1 MRILSILPFS
11 PPSAQYGGAERQM
24 HSLHKGLMA
33 NGVDVQVLADISVVG
48 HRYQAFEGVPV
59 WGVPFPVLTSN
70 PLRPGNLKFWM
81 AWRAICHTVLTQIPR
96 PDLIQVTT
104 FRQPAMVGHWLAIRM
119 NLPWVVRMA
128 CSGSHGDLQ
137 FAGSNWLSRREL
149 PKMVRSISG
158 VVALDS
164 VTRQEA
170 IKSGVPA
177 DRIEIISNAPVLR
190 KAPNNLIERRSLVFI
205 GRLAQQ
211 KRLDSL
217 LFAYAQLREIGDE
230 VPPPLVIA
238 GGGPERDRLEEL
250 AGQLEI
256 AGRCSFLGDVP
267 GPEDVLDG
275 ACCFINS
282 SESEGLPNAVL
293 EALAFGVPV
302 ILSDI
307 PVHRELATAVGM
319 EDFLF
324 PVGDSHALAGKLRR
338 FLSLESVERQTLRQ
352 RCNEYGQQFTPAFRD
367 RAYMNLYQRILAAR
381 SEQH

>member
-11 PPSAQYGGAERQM
+11 PPSAEYGGAERQM

-48 HRYQAFEGVPV
+48 QPYRVFEGVPV

-81 AWRAICHTVLTQIPR
+81 AWRAIRHTVLTQIPR
-96 PDLIQVTT
+96 PDLIQVST
-104 FRQPAMVGHWLAIRM
+104 FRQPAMVGHWLASRL

-128 CSGSHGDLQ
+128 GSSSHGDLK

-170 IKSGVPA
+170 IESGVPA

-190 KAPNNLIERRSLVFI
+190 RAPNNLIERRSLVFI
-205 GRLAQQ
+205 GRLANE
-211 KRLDSL
+211 KRIDSL
-217 LFAYAQLREIGDE
+217 LVAYAQLRGIGAE

-238 GGGPERDRLEEL
+238 GGGSERHRLEQL

-256 AGRCSFLGDVP
+256 DGRCSFLGNVS
-267 GPEDVLDG
+267 GPEDVLDS
-275 ACCFINS
+275 AYCFINP

-307 PVHRELATAVGM
+307 PVHRELAEAVGM

-324 PVGDSHALAGKLRR
+324 PVGDSQALAVKLKR
-338 FLSLESVERQTLRQ
+338 FLCLGSVKWQILRK
-352 RCNEYGQQFTPAFRD
+352 RCHEYGQQFSPAFRD
-367 RAYMNLYQRILAAR
+367 RAYMNLYQRILASR
-381 SEQH
+381 SEQS

>member
-24 HSLHKGLMA
+24 HSLHKGLQA
-33 NGVDVQVLADISVVG
+33 KGVDIHVLADIAAVRQCYQVV
-48 HRYQAFEGVPV
+48 EGIPV
-59 WGVPFPVLTSN
+59 WGVPFPVLTSHA
-70 PLRPGNLKFWM
+70 LRPGNFKLWK
-81 AWRAICHTVLTQIPR
+81 AWRSIRKTVFTQIPR
-96 PDLIQVTT
+96 PDLIQVST
-104 FRQPAMVGHWLAIRM
+104 FRQPAMIGHWLANRM

-149 PKMVRSISG
+149 PKIVRSVSG
-158 VVALDS
+158 VVALDA

-190 KAPNNLIERRSLVFI
+190 RAPNNLIERRSLVFI
-205 GRLAQQ
+205 GRLAHQ
-211 KRLDSL
+211 KRIDSL
-217 LFAYAQLREIGDE
+217 LVAYALLREISDE
-230 VPPPLVIA
+230 VPPLVIA
-238 GGGPERDRLEEL
+238 GGGQERDRLEEL
-250 AGQLEI
+250 AGQLDI

-267 GPEDVLDG
+267 GPEDVLDS
-275 ACCFINS
+275 ACCFINP

-307 PVHRELATAVGM
+307 PVHRELAAAVGM
-319 EDFLF
+319 EEFLF
-324 PVGDSHALAGKLRR
+324 PVGDSDALARKLRR
-338 FLSLESVERQTLRQ
+338 FLSLESLERQTLRQ
-352 RCNEYGQQFTPAFRD
+352 RCNEYGRQFTPGFRD

>member
-11 PPSAQYGGAERQM
+11 PPSEKYGGAERQM

-33 NGVDVQVLADISVVG
+33 NGVDVQVLADISAVG
-48 HRYQAFEGVPV
+48 QPYQVIEGVPV

-70 PLRPGNLKFWM
+70 LLRPGNLKFWM
-81 AWRAICHTVLTQIPR
+81 AWRAIRRTVLTQIPR
-96 PDLIQVTT
+96 PDLIQVST
-104 FRQPAMVGHWLAIRM
+104 FRQPAMIGHWLAKKM

-149 PKMVRSISG
+149 PKLVRSVSG

-177 DRIEIISNAPVLR
+177 DRIEIISNAPVFR
-190 KAPNNLIERRSLVFI
+190 RAQNSSIERRSFVFV

-217 LFAYAQLREIGDE
+217 LIAYATLCEIRDK
-230 VPPPLVIA
+230 VAPPLVIA
-238 GGGPERDRLEEL
+238 GDGSERSRLEKL

-256 AGRCSFLGDVP
+256 TVQCEFLGDIP
-267 GPEDVLDG
+267 GPEEVLDG
-275 ACCFINS
+275 ACCFVNP

-307 PVHRELATAVGM
+307 PIHRELAAAVGM

-324 PVGDSHALAGKLRR
+324 PVGDSHALASKLWC
-338 FLSLESVERQTLRQ
+338 FLNLESVERQSLRQ
-352 RCNEYGQQFTPAFRD
+352 RCKEYGQRFTPAIRD
-367 RAYMNLYQRILAAR
+367 RAYMNLYQRILAER
-381 SEQH
+381 SEQL